1 MDYLLADE
9 IPSKQLTKTQQILQ
23 TISKNKSFEQIDPN
37 DQKIITDK
45 ILQICLAH
53 STIQFAEL
61 LKFLINDSAE
71 ILNDKNFDFE
81 FCKKI
86 VVSSVIKLIIE
97 EKLPGRI
104 DEAKDSYVEGDYKE
118 ENNLFEAL
126 NRAVDEAAN
135 TNNILIA
142 EALRKSSTK

>member
-37 DQKIITDK
+37 DQKIITEK
-45 ILQICLAH
+45 IQQICLAH
-53 STIQFAEL
+53 STIQFTEL

-71 ILNDKNFDFE
+71 ILDDKNFDFE

-86 VVSSVIKLIIE
+86 VVSSVIKLIID

-104 DEAKDSYVEGDYKE
+104 DEAKDSYVEGDYQE

>member
-23 TISKNKSFEQIDPN
+23 KLSKNKNFEQDPN
-37 DQKIITDK
+37 DQKIITEK
-45 ILQICLAH
+45 IQQICLAH

-71 ILNDKNFDFE
+71 ILDDKNFNFE
-81 FCKKI
+81 FCKQI
-86 VVSSVIKLIIE
+86 IISSVIKLIID

-104 DEAKDSYVEGDYKE
+104 DEAKDSYVEGDYQE

-126 NRAVDEAAN
+126 NRAVDEATN
-135 TNNILIA
+135 TNKILIA